1 MRRRCHDPRVER
13 VVADDL
19 ERLVDVVPKY
29 GDQVRAVMLDVTA
42 PAGAARRGTDRY
54 LRVWSS
60 QVVVKQRRLPIEG
73 FADYQ

>member
-1 MRRRCHDPRVER
+1 MPFHARDLIGLSPRR
-13 VVADDL
+13 A

-60 QVVVKQRRLPIEG
+60 QVVVSNAGYR
-73 FADYQ
+73 